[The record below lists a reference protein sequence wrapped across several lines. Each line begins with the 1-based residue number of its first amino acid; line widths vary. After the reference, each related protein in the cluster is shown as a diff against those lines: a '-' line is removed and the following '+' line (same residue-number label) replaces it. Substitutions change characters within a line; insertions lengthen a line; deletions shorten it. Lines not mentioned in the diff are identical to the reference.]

1 MDYNNYRRFEVI
13 RMILDDNPAQKSPKQ
28 IAVDM
33 DRALST
39 VLKWGED
46 PEGSG
51 SPLPRDLEELFIRVT
66 QDKRLY
72 EWYLATIILK
82 PAMEVNGDVYDNLL
96 NLDIERGA
104 FSEEFKNAMA
114 DKKINPEELKKL
126 RDILSRMIRE
136 ISTLTMELTM
146 KAMKQA

>member
-1 MDYNNYRRFEVI
+1 MDYTNYRRFEII
-13 RMILDDNPAQKSPKQ
+13 RMILDNNPAAKSPKQ
-28 IAVDM
+28 IAVEM

-51 SPLPRDLEELFIRVT
+51 SPLPRDLEEAFIRVT

-72 EWYLATIILK
+72 EWYLSTVILK
-82 PAMEVNGDVYDNLL
+82 PAVETDGDVYDNLL
-96 NLDIERGA
+96 NLDIQRGE
-104 FSEEFKNAMA
+104 FSEEFKGAMQDKQITA
-114 DKKINPEELKKL
+114 DELKRL